1 MVFYGFTKKILCQTN
16 KNKIMS
22 DITGT
27 VIQILPEQR
36 FNGKN
41 GEVVKNMFVIEHGMQ
56 YKKKAVFSVLGED
69 KWKQMNVVQGADV
82 QVSFDIDARE
92 WNGKW
97 FGELMAWRVQN
108 VNGQQQAQQSVVP
121 NTKPVEQAA
130 AQQQNGSQGSDDLP
144 F

>member
-1 MVFYGFTKKILCQTN
+1 M
-16 KNKIMS
+16 
-22 DITGT
+22 DITGK

-41 GEVVKNMFVIEHGMQ
+41 GEVVKNQFVIEHGGQ
-56 YKKKAVFSVLGED
+56 YKKKAVFGVFGED
-69 KWKQMNVVQGADV
+69 KWKQMGVADGADV

-97 FGELMAWRVQN
+97 FGELTAWKVQTIS
-108 VNGQQQAQQSVVP
+108 GQEQSAVP
-121 NTKPVEQAA
+121 NAKPIAQTEIPQDGSHVES
-130 AQQQNGSQGSDDLP
+130 NDDLP

>member
-1 MVFYGFTKKILCQTN
+1 M
-16 KNKIMS
+16 
-22 DITGT
+22 DITGKI
-27 VIQILPEQR
+27 IQILPEQR

-41 GEVVKNMFVIEHGMQ
+41 GEIVKNQFVIEHGMQ

-69 KWKQMNVVQGADV
+69 RWKQMNVVQGADV
-82 QVSFDIDARE
+82 QVSFDVDARE

-108 VNGQQQAQQSVVP
+108 VSGQQQSAVQNAQSAPQTDIP
-121 NTKPVEQAA
+121 QDGTHVE
-130 AQQQNGSQGSDDLP
+130 NDDDLP

>member
-1 MVFYGFTKKILCQTN
+1 
-16 KNKIMS
+16 MS

-27 VIQILPEQR
+27 VIAILPEQR

-41 GEVVKNMFVIEHGMQ
+41 GEVVKNQFVIEHGGQ

-69 KWKQMNVVQGADV
+69 KWKQMNVAQGADV

-108 VNGQQQAQQSVVP
+108 VNGQQQEQQSVVQ
-121 NTKPVEQAA
+121 NAKPVEQAA
-130 AQQQNGSQGSDDLP
+130 TQQQDGSQGSDDLP

>member
-1 MVFYGFTKKILCQTN
+1 M
-16 KNKIMS
+16 
-22 DITGT
+22 DITGKVVT
-27 VIQILPEQR
+27 VLPEQR

-41 GEVVKNMFVIEHGMQ
+41 GEVVKNQFVIEHGGQ

-92 WNGKW
+92 WNGRW

-108 VNGQQQAQQSVVP
+108 INGQQQASASASP
-121 NTKPVEQAA
+121 SPAPQA
-130 AQQQNGSQGSDDLP
+130 QIPQDGSHVDDENLP

>member
-1 MVFYGFTKKILCQTN
+1 MDLN
-16 KNKIMS
+16 
-22 DITGT
+22 GT

-41 GEVVKNMFVIEHGMQ
+41 GEVVKNQFVIEHGGQ

-69 KWKQMNVVQGADV
+69 RWKQMNFFEGADV
-82 QVSFDIDARE
+82 QVSFDVDARE

-97 FGELMAWRVQN
+97 FGELLAWRVQN
-108 VNGQQQAQQSVVP
+108 VSGQQQQQSAVP
-121 NTKPVEQAA
+121 NAKPMPQP
-130 AQQQNGSQGSDDLP
+130 QQEETSKNGADDLP

>member
-1 MVFYGFTKKILCQTN
+1 M
-16 KNKIMS
+16 

-41 GEVVKNMFVIEHGMQ
+41 GEVVKNMFVIEHGGN

-69 KWKQMNVVQGADV
+69 KWKQMSVAEGADV

-92 WNGKW
+92 WKDRW
-97 FGELMAWRVQN
+97 FGELTAWRVQI
-108 VNGQQQAQQSVVP
+108 VGGQQQQSAVM
-121 NTKPVEQAA
+121 NAKPVSQS
-130 AQQQNGSQGSDDLP
+130 QQEGASGESADDLP

>member
-1 MVFYGFTKKILCQTN
+1 M
-16 KNKIMS
+16 

-27 VIQILPEQR
+27 VVAVLPEQR

-41 GEVVKNMFVIEHGMQ
+41 GEVVKNQFVIEHGGQ
-56 YKKKAVFSVLGED
+56 YKKKAVFGVLGED

-92 WNGKW
+92 WNGRW

-108 VNGQQQAQQSVVP
+108 ISGQQHASASTSPSPAPQQHV
-121 NTKPVEQAA
+121 
-130 AQQQNGSQGSDDLP
+130 QQDDVHTDDENLP

>member
-1 MVFYGFTKKILCQTN
+1 M
-16 KNKIMS
+16 

-41 GEVVKNMFVIEHGMQ
+41 GEVVKNQFVIEHGGQ
-56 YKKKAVFSVLGED
+56 YKKKAVFGVLGED
-69 KWKQMNVVQGADV
+69 RWKQMNVVHGADV
-82 QVSFDIDARE
+82 QVSFDVDARE

-108 VNGQQQAQQSVVP
+108 VNGQQQASASASQSPAPQPQVQQSE
-121 NTKPVEQAA
+121 THTD
-130 AQQQNGSQGSDDLP
+130 NGDLP

>member
-1 MVFYGFTKKILCQTN
+1 M
-16 KNKIMS
+16 

-27 VIQILPEQR
+27 VIAILPEQR

-41 GEVVKNMFVIEHGMQ
+41 GEVVKNQFVIEHGGQ

-82 QVSFDIDARE
+82 QVSFDVDARE

-97 FGELMAWRVQN
+97 FGELLAWRVQN
-108 VNGQQQAQQSVVP
+108 INGQQQTSASTSQSPAPQAQIPQD
-121 NTKPVEQAA
+121 
-130 AQQQNGSQGSDDLP
+130 GSHVDDENLP

>member
-1 MVFYGFTKKILCQTN
+1 M
-16 KNKIMS
+16 
-22 DITGT
+22 DITGK

-41 GEVVKNMFVIEHGMQ
+41 GEVVKNQFVIEHGGQ

-69 KWKQMNVVQGADV
+69 KWKQMNVVQDADV

-92 WNGKW
+92 WNGRW

-108 VNGQQQAQQSVVP
+108 VNGQQQSAVP
-121 NTKPVEQAA
+121 NGKPV
-130 AQQQNGSQGSDDLP
+130 AQTDIPQDGSHVENDSDLP

>member
-1 MVFYGFTKKILCQTN
+1 M
-16 KNKIMS
+16 

-41 GEVVKNMFVIEHGMQ
+41 GEVVKNMFVIEHGGQ
-56 YKKKAVFSVLGED
+56 YKKKAVFGVFGDD
-69 KWKQMNVVQGADV
+69 KWKQMNIVRGADV

-97 FGELMAWRVQN
+97 FGELTAWKVQALGN
-108 VNGQQQAQQSVVP
+108 QNQSTVVNGNSAAQSVIP
-121 NTKPVEQAA
+121 QD
-130 AQQQNGSQGSDDLP
+130 GSHVDDSNLP

>member
-1 MVFYGFTKKILCQTN
+1 M
-16 KNKIMS
+16 

-27 VIQILPEQR
+27 VIAILPEQR

-41 GEVVKNMFVIEHGMQ
+41 GEVVKNQFVIEHGGQ

-82 QVSFDIDARE
+82 QVSFDVDARE

-97 FGELMAWRVQN
+97 FGELLAWRVQN
-108 VNGQQQAQQSVVP
+108 INGQQQQTEQSASQTPVQQTQIPQDGSH
-121 NTKPVEQAA
+121 VED
-130 AQQQNGSQGSDDLP
+130 NGDLP

>member
-1 MVFYGFTKKILCQTN
+1 MDLN
-16 KNKIMS
+16 
-22 DITGT
+22 GT

-41 GEVVKNMFVIEHGMQ
+41 GEVVKNQFVIEHGMQ

-69 KWKQMNVVQGADV
+69 RWKQMNVVQGADV

-92 WNGKW
+92 WNGRW
-97 FGELMAWRVQN
+97 FGELMAWRVQI
-108 VNGQQQAQQSVVP
+108 VNGQQQAQQAAVP
-121 NTKPVEQAA
+121 NAKPVEQVAT
-130 AQQQNGSQGSDDLP
+130 QQQNGSQGSDDLP

>member
-1 MVFYGFTKKILCQTN
+1 M
-16 KNKIMS
+16 
-22 DITGT
+22 DITGKI
-27 VIQILPEQR
+27 IQILPEQR

-41 GEVVKNMFVIEHGMQ
+41 GEVVKNQFVIEHGGQ

-69 KWKQMNVVQGADV
+69 KWKQMNVVQDADV

-92 WNGKW
+92 WNGRW

-108 VNGQQQAQQSVVP
+108 INGQQQASASASP
-121 NTKPVEQAA
+121 SPAP
-130 AQQQNGSQGSDDLP
+130 QQQVQQYDAHTNDESLP

>member
-1 MVFYGFTKKILCQTN
+1 M
-16 KNKIMS
+16 
-22 DITGT
+22 DINGT

-41 GEVVKNMFVIEHGMQ
+41 GEVVKNQFVIEHGGQ
-56 YKKKAVFSVLGED
+56 YKKKAVFGVLGED

-97 FGELMAWRVQN
+97 FGELMAWRVQI
-108 VNGQQQAQQSVVP
+108 VNGQQQNKQAAVP
-121 NTKPVEQAA
+121 NAKPVEQATT
-130 AQQQNGSQGSDDLP
+130 QQQNGSGGSDDLP

>member
-1 MVFYGFTKKILCQTN
+1 MDLN
-16 KNKIMS
+16 
-22 DITGT
+22 GT

-69 KWKQMNVVQGADV
+69 RWKQMNVVRGADV
-82 QVSFDIDARE
+82 QVSFDVDARE
-92 WNGKW
+92 WNGRW
-97 FGELMAWRVQN
+97 FGELMAWRVQI
-108 VNGQQQAQQSVVP
+108 VSGQQQNQPSAVP
-121 NTKPVEQAA
+121 NAKPAPQP
-130 AQQQNGSQGSDDLP
+130 QQEEASGEVADDLP

>member
-1 MVFYGFTKKILCQTN
+1 M
-16 KNKIMS
+16 

-27 VIQILPEQR
+27 IIQILPEQR

-41 GEVVKNMFVIEHGMQ
+41 GEVVKNQFVIEHGGQ

-69 KWKQMNVVQGADV
+69 RWKQMNFAEGADV
-82 QVSFDIDARE
+82 QVSFDVDARE

-97 FGELMAWRVQN
+97 FGELLAWRVQI
-108 VNGQQQAQQSVVP
+108 VNGQQQAQQAAVQ
-121 NTKPVEQAA
+121 NAKPVEQVAT
-130 AQQQNGSQGSDDLP
+130 QQQNGSQGSDDLP

>member
-1 MVFYGFTKKILCQTN
+1 M
-16 KNKIMS
+16 

-41 GEVVKNMFVIEHGMQ
+41 GEVVKNQFVIEHGGQ
-56 YKKKAVFSVLGED
+56 YKKKAVFGVLGED

-82 QVSFDIDARE
+82 QVSFDVDARE

-97 FGELMAWRVQN
+97 FGELLAWRVQS
-108 VNGQQQAQQSVVP
+108 VNGQQQASASASPSPAPQPHV
-121 NTKPVEQAA
+121 
-130 AQQQNGSQGSDDLP
+130 QQNDANTDDSSLP

>member
-1 MVFYGFTKKILCQTN
+1 M
-16 KNKIMS
+16 

-27 VIQILPEQR
+27 VITILPEQR

-41 GEVVKNMFVIEHGMQ
+41 GEVVKNQFVIEHGGQ
-56 YKKKAVFSVLGED
+56 YKKKAVFGVLGED
-69 KWKQMNVVQGADV
+69 RWKQMNVVQGADV
-82 QVSFDIDARE
+82 QVSFDVDARE

-108 VNGQQQAQQSVVP
+108 VSGQQQSAVQNAQPAPHTDIPQDG
-121 NTKPVEQAA
+121 THVE
-130 AQQQNGSQGSDDLP
+130 NDDDLP

>member
-1 MVFYGFTKKILCQTN
+1 M
-16 KNKIMS
+16 

-27 VIQILPEQR
+27 VVTVLPEQR

-41 GEVVKNMFVIEHGMQ
+41 GEVVKNQFVIEHGGQ

-69 KWKQMNVVQGADV
+69 KWKQMNVVQDADV

-92 WNGKW
+92 WNGRW

-108 VNGQQQAQQSVVP
+108 ISGQQQASASASP
-121 NTKPVEQAA
+121 TPAPQA
-130 AQQQNGSQGSDDLP
+130 QIPQDGSHVDDENLP

>member
-1 MVFYGFTKKILCQTN
+1 M
-16 KNKIMS
+16 

-41 GEVVKNMFVIEHGMQ
+41 GEVVKNQFVIEHGGQ

-69 KWKQMNVVQGADV
+69 KWKQMNVVRGADV
-82 QVSFDIDARE
+82 QVSFDVDARE

-108 VNGQQQAQQSVVP
+108 VNGQQQQTTQSASPTPVQQTQIPQDGSH
-121 NTKPVEQAA
+121 VE
-130 AQQQNGSQGSDDLP
+130 NDSDLP

>member
-1 MVFYGFTKKILCQTN
+1 M
-16 KNKIMS
+16 

-27 VIQILPEQR
+27 VVTILPEQR

-41 GEVVKNMFVIEHGMQ
+41 GEVVKNQFVIEHGGQ

-97 FGELMAWRVQN
+97 FGELLAWRVQN
-108 VNGQQQAQQSVVP
+108 VNGQQQQQSAVP
-121 NTKPVEQAA
+121 NAKPMPQP
-130 AQQQNGSQGSDDLP
+130 QQEETSKNSADDLP

>member
-1 MVFYGFTKKILCQTN
+1 M
-16 KNKIMS
+16 

-41 GEVVKNMFVIEHGMQ
+41 GEVVKNQFVIEHGGQ
-56 YKKKAVFSVLGED
+56 YKKKAVFGVFGED
-69 KWKQMNVVQGADV
+69 RWKQMGVADGADV

-97 FGELMAWRVQN
+97 FGELTAWKVQIL
-108 VNGQQQAQQSVVP
+108 GSEQQSAVP
-121 NTKPVEQAA
+121 NAKSVAQTDIPQDGSHVE
-130 AQQQNGSQGSDDLP
+130 NDSDLP

>member
-1 MVFYGFTKKILCQTN
+1 M
-16 KNKIMS
+16 
-22 DITGT
+22 DITGKI
-27 VIQILPEQR
+27 IQILPEQR

-41 GEVVKNMFVIEHGMQ
+41 GEVVKSMFVIEHGMQ

-69 KWKQMNVVQGADV
+69 RWKQMNVVQGSGV

-97 FGELMAWRVQN
+97 FGELLAWRVQN
-108 VNGQQQAQQSVVP
+108 VNGQQQAQQAAVP
-121 NTKPVEQAA
+121 NAKPVEQVAT
-130 AQQQNGSQGSDDLP
+130 QQQNGSQGSDNLP

>member
-1 MVFYGFTKKILCQTN
+1 M
-16 KNKIMS
+16 

-41 GEVVKNMFVIEHGMQ
+41 GEVVKNQFVIEHGGQ

-92 WNGKW
+92 WNGRW
-97 FGELMAWRVQN
+97 FGELMAWRVQT
-108 VNGQQQAQQSVVP
+108 VSGQQQASTSASPSPAPQTQIP
-121 NTKPVEQAA
+121 QD
-130 AQQQNGSQGSDDLP
+130 GSHVDDSNLP

>member
-1 MVFYGFTKKILCQTN
+1 M
-16 KNKIMS
+16 

-27 VIQILPEQR
+27 VVTILPEQR

-41 GEVVKNMFVIEHGMQ
+41 GEVVKNMFVIEHGGQ

-69 KWKQMNVVQGADV
+69 RWKQMNFSEGADV

-108 VNGQQQAQQSVVP
+108 VNGQQQAQQAAVP
-121 NTKPVEQAA
+121 NAKPVEQAVT
-130 AQQQNGSQGSDDLP
+130 QQQDGSQGSDDLP

>member
-1 MVFYGFTKKILCQTN
+1 
-16 KNKIMS
+16 MS
-22 DITGT
+22 DITGKI
-27 VIQILPEQR
+27 IQILPEQR

-41 GEVVKNMFVIEHGMQ
+41 GEVVKNMFVIEHGGQ

-69 KWKQMNVVQGADV
+69 RWKQMNVVQGADV

-108 VNGQQQAQQSVVP
+108 VNGQQQASASPSPAPQPQVQQYDTHTNDES
-121 NTKPVEQAA
+121 
-130 AQQQNGSQGSDDLP
+130 LP